1 MRGYLPLIQK
11 DSIIHMHGLTVYVT
25 QILPFTWDLSLENSA
40 DSYLCFRLGLLH
52 SMSHFFLLYRS
63 LSSSLSK
70 VFDSISSNINEVLSI
85 SPSANVFV
93 FGDFNVHHK
102 DWLTYSGGTNISGEL
117 CYNFSISNKLT
128 QTVNFPLRSQTVILT
143 VMLFWIYLF
152 LLTLVFVLQWLSL
165 H

>member
-85 SPSANVFV
+85 SPSANV
-93 FGDFNVHHK
+93 NVYRK
-102 DWLTYSGGTNISGEL
+102 DWLTYSGRTDRPGEP
-117 CYNFSISNKLT
+117 CYNFSISNGLT
-128 QTVNFPLRSQTVILT
+128 QMEPLSGILA
-143 VMLFWIYLF
+143 IAN
-152 LLTLVFVLQWLSL
+152 LQ
-165 H
+165 HAANGI